1 MNRARG
7 ACSRRRIA
15 AATGTP
21 HLQLLKNFGERELFF
36 TARALLHRQKR
47 LSAIR
52 GAAQHC
58 RIPLSAQRCTGTREA
73 ITKMK
78 FEMGLF
84 EMRLFEMRISGPPC
98 VGKRVGGH
106 GPPKRAVCYGLRL
119 LQRVRVARPCCWE
132 SAQRCSGADR
142 RQTSEEAALGRSAVW
157 ASGVRVRNGQP
168 RERATLRTR

>member
-58 RIPLSAQRCTGTREA
+58 RIPQRPALHGNTREA

-78 FEMGLF
+78 FASRKGAWAKGWAGMVRPRELSVTDSQTATACA
-84 EMRLFEMRISGPPC
+84 RCTALLL
-98 VGKRVGGH
+98 GKR
-106 GPPKRAVCYGLRL
+106 PA
-119 LQRVRVARPCCWE
+119 LQR
-132 SAQRCSGADR
+132 G
-142 RQTSEEAALGRSAVW
+142 
-157 ASGVRVRNGQP
+157 
-168 RERATLRTR
+168 

>member
-78 FEMGLF
+78 FAPF
-84 EMRLFEMRISGPPC
+84 RDA
-98 VGKRVGGH
+98 GKRVGGH